1 MKTLSISL
9 LALALSGCEMLAS
22 FPQEEHHTN
31 PQEEHHTN
39 EVNVSA
45 NSYCLYSDPQV
56 DDEYN
61 CQLSYWLRYWLDA
74 DDMTWEQR
82 KAEIA
87 LLTDSAQDNLRKVLL
102 CQGEDTPYQ
111 DRLRSQVWATNLIK
125 DFDGGMQDLLT
136 VMVYLPSQALL
147 ELESALVTL
156 SKINGAQSMRIEEQ
170 QELVD
175 QQRSQIEQLLKIEA
189 SIMDNTKGDPK

>member
-1 MKTLSISL
+1 MKIFSISL
-9 LALALSGCEMLAS
+9 LVLALSGCQMLSS
-22 FPQEEHHTN
+22 FPQNEHNTN
-31 PQEEHHTN
+31 D
-39 EVNVSA
+39 VNVSH
-45 NSYCLYSDPQV
+45 SFCQYIEPSV

-87 LLTDSAQDNLRKVLL
+87 LLTDSAQDSLRKVLL
-102 CQGEDTPYQ
+102 SQGGYTPYQ
-111 DRLRSQVWATNLIK
+111 DRLRSQVWAGNLIK
-125 DFDGGMQDLLT
+125 EFDGGMQDLLT
-136 VMVYLPSQALL
+136 VMVYQPSQALL

-156 SKINGAQSMRIEEQ
+156 SKINTAQSNRIEEQ

-175 QQRSQIEQLLKIEA
+175 QQHSQIEQLLNIEEA
-189 SIMDNTKGDPK
+189 IMDHTKGELK